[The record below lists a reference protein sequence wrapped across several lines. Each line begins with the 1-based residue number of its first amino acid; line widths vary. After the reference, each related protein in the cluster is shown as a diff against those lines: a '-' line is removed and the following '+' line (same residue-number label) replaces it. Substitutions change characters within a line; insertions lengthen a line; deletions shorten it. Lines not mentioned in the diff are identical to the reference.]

1 MSVNHSDSGGDVA
14 KKKASKRQDGGDT
27 LGGIA
32 ESLGTLLGNA
42 EKQWRAWEGPR
53 NAVVKAVTDVRDRAA
68 ALLSE
73 MGAAAEAA
81 AGKGSKKGKKKDKKD
96 KKGKKGKKAEKAERA
111 AAERAAAERAKAEAE
126 KAAAEK
132 AKAEKAARP
141 AKPAKTAKPEKAEK
155 KPRKKARRKMV
166 TEGQGR
172 RRASRRAR
180 TRWSP
185 ARRPRGRRHVRVL
198 IPHAPVAQVDR
209 ASAF

>member
-96 KKGKKGKKAEKAERA
+96 KKGKKAKKGRREPKAERA
-111 AAERAAAERAKAEAE
+111 AAEKSKAEAE

-132 AKAEKAARP
+132 AKAEKAA
-141 AKPAKTAKPEKAEK
+141 KPAKAAKAAKAAKPDKAEK
-155 KPRKKARRKMV
+155 KARKKARRKIGQ
-166 TEGQGR
+166 EGQGR
-172 RRASRRAR
+172 RP
-180 TRWSP
+180 P
-185 ARRPRGRRHVRVL
+185 APEPAG
-198 IPHAPVAQVDR
+198 APAAALEAGDT
-209 ASAF
+209 SEF